1 MLPDV
6 DHFPRIEID
15 LAAQKLQLLDAPDAA
30 PRVYPVSSALRG
42 PGERQDSGCTPI
54 GKHYIRACIGAGLPI
69 GTVFVARRPTGEIYS
84 TDLARLHPQR
94 DWILTRV
101 LWLCGRETGR
111 NRGVGVDSFRRFIY
125 IHGTPDTEPMGKPM
139 SHGCIRMRNAD
150 VLDLFGRVTAG
161 VPVNIVAS
169 HFDAA

>member
-15 LAAQKLQLLDAPDAA
+15 LSSQILQLYDAPDSG
-30 PRVYPVSSALRG
+30 PRVYPVSSALQG
-42 PGERQDSGCTPI
+42 PGERQDSGCTPR
-54 GKHYIRACIGAGLPI
+54 GRHYIRACIGADLPP

-84 TDLARLHPQR
+84 ADLARKHPHR
-94 DWILTRV
+94 DWILTRI
-101 LWLCGRETGR
+101 LWLCGRESGR

-125 IHGTPDTEPMGKPM
+125 IHGTPDTEPMGEPM

-150 VLDLFGRVTAG
+150 VLDLFERVTAG
-161 VPVNIVAS
+161 VPVNIVTS
-169 HFDAA
+169 QFDAA

>member
-15 LAAQKLQLLDAPDAA
+15 LAAQTLQLFDAPERA
-30 PRVYPVSSALRG
+30 PRSYPVSSALNG
-42 PGERQDSGCTPI
+42 PGERQDSGCTPV
-54 GKHYIRACIGAGLPI
+54 GKHYIRACIGAGVPA

-84 TDLARLHPQR
+84 AELALQHPHR

-101 LWLCGRETGR
+101 LWLCGLESGR
-111 NRGVGVDSFRRFIY
+111 NRGMGVDSFRRFIY
-125 IHGTPDTEPMGKPM
+125 IHGTPETEPMGEPM

-169 HFDAA
+169 HFDIA